1 MGRPA
6 AKQDLIELD
15 ISQPIWERF
24 FWVAPLVLV
33 GTREQDGKH
42 DLAPKH
48 MATPMGWEN
57 YYGFVCTPRHH
68 TYSNIEREGV
78 FTVSYPRP
86 SQLVL
91 TSLAASP
98 RCGAE
103 EKPALSVLPVF
114 PASTTP
120 WIAALPAVF
129 RNARRLLRRC
139 FSVMRRYLLVLA
151 PRPTPPSYPATRRIV
166 GEGVVVLALLAA
178 VTWYVF
184 GSRAYA
190 GVLHQAMIYVIFPF
204 MIWTALRLGQR
215 GAATAVFLKL
225 ASSLPIT

>member
-68 TYSNIEREGV
+68 TYSNIEREGL

-114 PASTTP
+114 PAS
-120 WIAALPAVF
+120 IIDGV
-129 RNARRLLRRC
+129 LLEGGYMFLEC
-139 FSVMRRYLLVLA
+139 ELD
-151 PRPTPPSYPATRRIV
+151 RIV
-166 GEGVVVLALLAA
+166 DGFGVNSLIIGRIVAARVAADSERVHEAGDQALVHNAPILA
-178 VTWYVF
+178 Y
-184 GSRAYA
+184 
-190 GVLHQAMIYVIFPF
+190 LHPGRFTTIDQSLTFPF
-204 MIWTALRLGQR
+204 PAGM
-215 GAATAVFLKL
+215 KK
-225 ASSLPIT
+225 